1 MAGRIIKIVLL
12 VFVTI
17 WLTTKIVLFSPFLAI
32 LLNGLVIWTMVDEI
46 KELKED
52 ANKAKKRPQGHKKVT
67 KS

>member
-52 ANKAKKRPQGHKKVT
+52 ANKAK
-67 KS
+67 